1 MWTPRPDPHRAA
13 AYRAAGYWR
22 DESIA
27 QAIASRCDA
36 TPDAKAILDPRG
48 RDLTYA
54 ELWAAS
60 AAVAG
65 HLQAEGVRARDIV
78 TVCLPN
84 WWEFGVAAVAALRL
98 GAVVNPVPPSYGRA
112 DLAHIVGTCQSAGVV
127 FAGRFRSLDAS
138 AYMANLAAG
147 LSRTPALLRV
157 GDGGEDVGVPFE
169 AALRHA
175 PCVHDDPGAG
185 DAPAAVLFT
194 SGTEAKPKGAVHTH
208 NTILFGERAFAFAL
222 AIGPADIGFMA
233 SPLGH
238 TTGFLH
244 GLIMTLTTGGAVSLL
259 DVFQGAAAVAQM
271 RAHRCTWT
279 MGATP
284 FLADSVDT
292 LEAEGG
298 HLPDLRYFL
307 SGGAP
312 IPETV
317 VRRAAAVGL
326 RALPVYGSTES
337 PPHTLARPD
346 GALELAWQTDGA
358 ALPGVETRIV
368 TPEGYAAAIGEPG
381 EEWSRGP
388 NTFLGYL
395 DDPELSRRALDA
407 DGWVHSGDLARR
419 TPDGSIRIV
428 GRLKEIIVR
437 GGQNISVREV
447 EDYLASHPA
456 VRQVAVVGVPHDRL
470 GETACAVVSLRPEA
484 ELTLREIV
492 AFLEA
497 KGVAK
502 FKSPEALHIWPDL
515 PTTPSGK
522 IQKFVIRQRLAAVDA
537 APVIP

>member
-1 MWTPRPDPHRAA
+1 MWMPRPDPDRAA
-13 AYRAAGYWR
+13 TYRAAGYWR
-22 DESIA
+22 DEGIGH
-27 QAIASRCDA
+27 AIANQRDA
-36 TPDAKAILDPRG
+36 RPHAKAILDPRG

-54 ELWAAS
+54 ELWEAA

-65 HLQAEGVRARDIV
+65 HLETEGVRAGDIV

-84 WWEFGVAAVAALRL
+84 WWEFAVAAVATLRL
-98 GAVVNPVPPSYGRA
+98 GAIVNPAPPSYGRA
-112 DLAHIVGTCQSAGVV
+112 DLAHIVGKCRSAAVV
-127 FAGRFRSLDAS
+127 FAGHFRSLDAS
-138 AYMANLAAG
+138 AFMADLAAG
-147 LSRTPALLRV
+147 LRRTPALLRV
-157 GDGGEDVGVPFE
+157 GDGAHDVGIPFE
-169 AALRHA
+169 TALTHA
-175 PCVHDDPGAG
+175 PCIQQAAGAG
-185 DAPAAVLFT
+185 DDPAAVLFT

-208 NTILFGERAFAFAL
+208 NTILFGERVFASAL
-222 AIGPADIGFMA
+222 AIGPSDVGFMA

-259 DVFQGAAAVAQM
+259 DVFHGAAAIRQM

-298 HLPDLRYFL
+298 RLPELRYFL

-317 VRRAAAVGL
+317 VRRAAAVGV

-346 GALELAWQTDGA
+346 GALDLAWQTDGA
-358 ALPGVETRIV
+358 ALPGVEARIV
-368 TPEGYAAAIGEPG
+368 TSEGATAAIGEPG

-395 DDPELSRRALDA
+395 DDPELTDRALDA

-456 VRQVAVVGVPHDRL
+456 VRQVAVVGVPHERL
-470 GETACAVVSLRPEA
+470 GETASAVVSLRPDGD
-484 ELTLREIV
+484 LSLPEIV

-522 IQKFVIRQRLAAVDA
+522 IQKFVIRQRLAAADA
-537 APVIP
+537 RR